1 MLKLSLLEFIL
12 RSIPEEFIFILA
24 VHAFSKVAINKKK
37 YILSGIIFSI
47 AVYFIRLFPIEYGV
61 HTLLSLI
68 ALIIIVNCINRI
80 NMVKVIRSSIIIFII
95 AFVFEGI
102 NVAFIQLVLK
112 KDLNIII
119 NNSVFRVLIG
129 LPSVIIL
136 GVSIIVYY
144 SQLSKRKELRYI

>member
-47 AVYFIRLFPIEYGV
+47 AVYFIRLLPIEYGV

-80 NMVKVIRSSIIIFII
+80 NMVKVIRSSIIVFII

-102 NVAFIQLVLK
+102 NVAFIQFVLK
-112 KDLNIII
+112 KDLNTII
-119 NNSVFRVLIG
+119 NNSVSRVLIG